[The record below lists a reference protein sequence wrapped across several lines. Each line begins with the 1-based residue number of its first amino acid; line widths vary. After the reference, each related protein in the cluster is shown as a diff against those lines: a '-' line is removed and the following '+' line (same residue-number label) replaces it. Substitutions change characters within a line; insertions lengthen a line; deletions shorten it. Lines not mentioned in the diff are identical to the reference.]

1 MKKKG
6 KWRPNENKNQKLLVH
21 VDERIDLIHQSLKT
35 LYFGEQDHIRADI
48 IHGMRKQV
56 CYLRDILFDLLF
68 DGEPAGK
75 ILENRK

>member
-35 LYFGEQDHIRADI
+35 LYFGEQDHIRAR
-48 IHGMRKQV
+48 HHPWNEKAS
-56 CYLRDILFDLLF
+56 LL
-68 DGEPAGK
+68 
-75 ILENRK
+75 LERYFV